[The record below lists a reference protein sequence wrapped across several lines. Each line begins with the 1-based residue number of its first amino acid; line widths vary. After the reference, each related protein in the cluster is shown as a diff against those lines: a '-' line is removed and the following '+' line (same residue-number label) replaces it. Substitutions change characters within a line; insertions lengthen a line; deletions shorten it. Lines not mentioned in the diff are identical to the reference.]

1 MSFYLFFC
9 LSFLRSNSPRRQAF
23 SFSTVIALCC
33 LCCAI
38 APQAALG
45 QDCQSQLNRMTELV
59 TKSTK
64 DIEAL
69 RRDNAELD
77 RQARRAR
84 ATVVDRDKQ
93 IDSLT
98 GDLAARQVD
107 IASLNNANA
116 GLKNSLDARRM
127 ELQQR
132 DSLIAAMKAEIGAL
146 TKNLQERAAA
156 ESACKAELSAAQ
168 KDLALKNEYIG
179 SLKSDIEAKRK
190 EIAAQSE
197 LLAQISKEA
206 VQTLRRDVD
215 TLKKDVS
222 ALRAGAD
229 GTKAPAPT
237 PKAGETKK

>member
-1 MSFYLFFC
+1 MSFFLYFRLVAFVC
-9 LSFLRSNSPRRQAF
+9 LACAF
-23 SFSTVIALCC
+23 
-33 LCCAI
+33 
-38 APQAALG
+38 APHAAFG

-69 RRDNAELD
+69 RRDNAEFD
-77 RQARRAR
+77 RQVRRAR
-84 ATVVDRDKQ
+84 ATITERDKQ

-116 GLKNSLDARRM
+116 QLKNSLDARRV
-127 ELQQR
+127 EIQQR

-146 TKNLQERAAA
+146 TKNLQERSAA
-156 ESACKAELSAAQ
+156 ESACRTELFAAQ
-168 KDLALKNEYIG
+168 KDLALKNDYI
-179 SLKSDIEAKRK
+179 SSQSD
-190 EIAAQSE
+190 

-222 ALRAGAD
+222 ALRGAD
-229 GTKAPAPT
+229 SAKNPNPA